1 MMGEIEESLRKGTT
15 TVGLV
20 CDGGVVFAADTRAT
34 SGSFIASKRAQKI
47 FEIEPHVGLSTAGA
61 VGDIQALVLLLQA
74 EARLFRMRTKG
85 PISVKALATLTANIV
100 HAQRYFPY
108 LVQLLMGGM
117 DKSGPSLYAVDLW
130 GGLSEEKV
138 ASSGSGSPVALGV
151 LEQGYDPGLSLERGL
166 ELALASVRVAVERD
180 AATGNVIEAAIVDE
194 AGFRMVD
201 RDRVEGILKKVPVS
215 AY

>member
-1 MMGEIEESLRKGTT
+1 MIDVEESLRRGTT

-20 CDGGVVFAADTRAT
+20 CGGGVVFAADSRAT
-34 SGSFIASKRAQKI
+34 AGSLIASKRAQKI

-61 VGDIQALVLLLQA
+61 VGDIQALVLLLRA

-85 PISVKALATLTANIV
+85 PISVKGLATLTANIV
-100 HAQRYFPY
+100 HGQRYFPY
-108 LVQLLMGGM
+108 LVQLLMGGV
-117 DKSGPSLYAVDLW
+117 DKGPSLFAVDLW

-151 LEQGYDPGLSLERGL
+151 LEHGYDVGLSLDRGL

-180 AATGNVIEAAIVDE
+180 AATGNVIEAAVVDGS
-194 AGFRMVD
+194 GFRMVD
-201 RDRVEGILKKVPVS
+201 RGRVEGILKKVSVS
-215 AY
+215 PY

>member
-1 MMGEIEESLRKGTT
+1 MMGDVEESLRRGTT

-20 CDGGVVFAADTRAT
+20 CGGGVVFAADSRAT
-34 SGSFIASKRAQKI
+34 AGSLIASKRAQKI

-61 VGDIQALVLLLQA
+61 VGDIQALVLLLRA

-85 PISVKALATLTANIV
+85 PISVKGLATLTANIV
-100 HAQRYFPY
+100 HGQRYFPY
-108 LVQLLMGGM
+108 LVQLLMGGV
-117 DKSGPSLYAVDLW
+117 DSSGPSLFAVDLW

-151 LEQGYDPGLSLERGL
+151 LEHGYDLGLSLEKGL

-180 AATGNVIEAAIVDE
+180 AATGNVIEAAVVDGS
-194 AGFRMVD
+194 GFRMVD
-201 RDRVEGILKKVPVS
+201 RSRVEGILRKVSVS
-215 AY
+215 PY